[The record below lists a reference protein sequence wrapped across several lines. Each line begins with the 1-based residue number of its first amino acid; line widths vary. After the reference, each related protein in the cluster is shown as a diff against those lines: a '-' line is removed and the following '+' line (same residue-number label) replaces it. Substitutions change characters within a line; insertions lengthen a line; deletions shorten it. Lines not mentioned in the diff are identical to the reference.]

1 MDLFK
6 FFLNFTLSPFQLDCF
21 LEFLLTCA
29 FFILFLNFFFKI
41 SDKIGLR
48 SLNFVRSS
56 STSTL
61 WSKKNATPS
70 ANLESSAVKKKGL
83 EEADDG
89 LLVGMFNLTIYVPLI
104 GNLKTQ
110 FLIVFS
116 GRLQNG
122 EVDQYT
128 IYLFMISQ
136 STIILSRCPTTY

>member
-1 MDLFK
+1 M
-6 FFLNFTLSPFQLDCF
+6 
-21 LEFLLTCA
+21 
-29 FFILFLNFFFKI
+29 
-41 SDKIGLR
+41 
-48 SLNFVRSS
+48 
-56 STSTL
+56 
-61 WSKKNATPS
+61 
-70 ANLESSAVKKKGL
+70 KKKGL

-104 GNLKTQ
+104 GNLKTK
-110 FLIVFS
+110 FLIIVFS